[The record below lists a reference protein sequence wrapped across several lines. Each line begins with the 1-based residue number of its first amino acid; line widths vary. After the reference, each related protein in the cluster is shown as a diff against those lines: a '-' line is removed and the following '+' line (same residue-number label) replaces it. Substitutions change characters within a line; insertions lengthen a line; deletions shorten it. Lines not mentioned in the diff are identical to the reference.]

1 MFKALVLDLDGVIRH
16 LDLEIAERAA
26 QSIGFSYNELMN
38 TLWYNDYSYEL
49 LCGRST
55 REEWWEHV
63 HKFDRRL
70 DGVSQD
76 VLWNEVFERSYL
88 DRELI
93 EYVRG
98 LKGTLTTGIL
108 TNCDRESK
116 IQILDELGNDHP
128 FDYVV
133 SSSDLGAAKPEPEA
147 FNGLLDRIGVEAEQC
162 LFFDDAHA
170 NVEGARE
177 AGILAYHYEGLTH
190 VRDIIDEEESQ

>member
-16 LDLEIAERAA
+16 LDLETAERAA
-26 QSIGFSYNELMN
+26 QSIGFTYNELMN

-70 DGVSQD
+70 EEVSQD

-98 LKGTLTTGIL
+98 FKGKLTTGIL

-116 IQILDELGNDHP
+116 IQILDDLGNDHP
-128 FDYVV
+128 FDFVL
-133 SSSDLGAAKPEPEA
+133 SSSDLGATKPEPEA
-147 FNGLLDRIGVEAEQC
+147 FNGLLDRIGVKAEQC
-162 LFFDDAHA
+162 VFFDDAYA
-170 NVEGARE
+170 NVEGAQDQ
-177 AGILAYHYEGLTH
+177 GIIAYYYEGLTH
-190 VRDIIDEEESQ
+190 LQGIIEEKSMI

>member
-16 LDLEIAERAA
+16 LDIEIAERAA
-26 QSIGFSYNELMN
+26 QSIGFSHNELMN
-38 TLWYNDYSYEL
+38 TLWSNDYSYEL

-55 REEWWEHV
+55 RDEWWEHV

-70 DGVSQD
+70 EEVSQD
-76 VLWNEVFERSYL
+76 IIWNEVFERSYL

-98 LKGTLTTGIL
+98 LKGKLTTGIL

-116 IQILDELGNDHP
+116 IQILEELGNNHP
-128 FDYVV
+128 FDYVL
-133 SSSDLGAAKPEPEA
+133 SSSDLGTAKPEPEA

-162 LFFDDAHA
+162 VFFDDALA
-170 NVEGARE
+170 NVEGAQDQ
-177 AGILAYHYEGLTH
+177 GIIAYYYEGLTH
-190 VRDIIDEEESQ
+190 LREVIEKSMS